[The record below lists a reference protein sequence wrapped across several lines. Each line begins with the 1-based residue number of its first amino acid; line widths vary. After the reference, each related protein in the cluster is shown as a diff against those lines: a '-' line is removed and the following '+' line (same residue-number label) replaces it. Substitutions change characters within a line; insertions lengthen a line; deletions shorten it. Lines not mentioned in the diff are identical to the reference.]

1 MFNCTTLR
9 GMFHCLSL
17 SASGVVFTEVIH
29 TLCISNEQMIHKLY
43 IIKGSMERQCL
54 MTAASIKAA

>member
-1 MFNCTTLR
+1 
-9 GMFHCLSL
+9 MFHCLSL